1 MTPPSPAT
9 AAGTPWRQR
18 WQRLVNASIIGFH
31 RYATWLVSISWKR
44 FFVLA
49 LLLFITAGILES
61 LPPFSWRITETI
73 EEVASNRPHPPRAPT
88 PPKTPSEPVIK
99 IEKPAPGAKTEG
111 VDISIDERGVRITPR
126 AASEPG
132 PGSAAPTPA
141 VPASA
146 AASAP
151 RGSVVKETV
160 RVVVHDALKGVKD
173 GWKEGARQPQAS
185 ASAASPQA
193 TQIEV
198 VTIDHKGRDDGTGT
212 TTIRLSLPP
221 GADAQAVR
229 EALKDVTEDLKDAA
243 RTAREEARAA
253 QEEAQAAK
261 KEAEEAAREASVVTV
276 DLSDGPLHRVRHVKL
291 GEFLTDLAALW
302 IIASI
307 VIKITY
313 KGQLQARAAAAL
325 ATETAEAEQLKRQVV
340 EARMAAMQ
348 AQVEPHFLFN
358 TLASIDHLIET
369 DPPRA
374 SRMQKSLIA
383 LLRATMP
390 AMREGTVNGVR
401 DLGQEI
407 AVIEPYLEILKV
419 RMEERLETQVN
430 VPEGLRSAEFPPM
443 MVQGLVENA
452 IKHGLEPK
460 PEGGQLTVKAE
471 IAHGQLVVTV
481 TDTGVGFGKADT
493 AGTGTGLA
501 NIRERLRL
509 LYGDRARLDVSTPEG
524 GGTQARVTL
533 PYKAHMASPAA
544 GGVA

>member
-1 MTPPSPAT
+1 MNPPSQAPET
-9 AAGTPWRQR
+9 GTPWRQR

-31 RYATWLVSISWKR
+31 RYAVWLVGISWKR
-44 FFVLA
+44 FFLLA
-49 LLLFITAGILES
+49 LLLMITAGILES
-61 LPPFSWRITETI
+61 IPPFSWRISEVI
-73 EEVASNRPHPPRAPT
+73 ESPT
-88 PPKTPSEPVIK
+88 PSAPKPPKPPKPPQEPSIK
-99 IEKPAPGAKTEG
+99 IDKPAPGSKTEG
-111 VDISIDERGVRITPR
+111 LDISIDERGIRITPR
-126 AASEPG
+126 AAS
-132 PGSAAPTPA
+132 APATEAPSSTP
-141 VPASA
+141 

-151 RGSVVKETV
+151 ASASTASSTVWQDVVRG
-160 RVVVHDALKGVKD
+160 AKD
-173 GWKEGARQPQAS
+173 GWKDGPHS
-185 ASAASPQA
+185 GP
-193 TQIEV
+193 TVQITVPAGVDTEEV
-198 VTIDHKGRDDGTGT
+198 R
-212 TTIRLSLPP
+212 R
-221 GADAQAVR
+221 AVR
-229 EALKDVTEDLKDAA
+229 EAEQGI
-243 RTAREEARAA
+243 REAIQEASD
-253 QEEAQAAK
+253 
-261 KEAEEAAREASVVTV
+261 AAREAAEDARDAAEEAQSASLQTRIRVVKFG
-276 DLSDGPLHRVRHVKL
+276 D
-291 GEFLTDLAALW
+291 FLTDLAALW

-419 RMEERLETQVN
+419 RMEERLETQVD
-430 VPEGLRSAEFPPM
+430 VPEG
-443 MVQGLVENA
+443 VQGLVENA

-460 PEGGQLTVKAE
+460 PQGGQLTVKAE

-533 PYKAHMASPAA
+533 PYKAHMAGPSA

>member
-1 MTPPSPAT
+1 VLLIT
-9 AAGTPWRQR
+9 AA
-18 WQRLVNASIIGFH
+18 L
-31 RYATWLVSISWKR
+31 
-44 FFVLA
+44 
-49 LLLFITAGILES
+49 LES

-73 EEVASNRPHPPRAPT
+73 EEASTSKPR
-88 PPKTPSEPVIK
+88 PPKPPAPPQVPREPVIK

-111 VDISIDERGVRITPR
+111 LDISIDERGIRVTPR
-126 AASEPG
+126 AASAPAAG
-132 PGSAAPTPA
+132 APTY
-141 VPASA
+141 PASSPSSA
-146 AASAP
+146 SSASAP
-151 RGSVVKETV
+151 AGRVATLENSGSVVKETV
-160 RVVVHDALKGVKD
+160 KVVVDDALKGVQD
-173 GWKEGARQPQAS
+173 GWKAG
-185 ASAASPQA
+185 AASSPGGPG

-198 VTIDHKGRDDGTGT
+198 VTVDHKGREDGSGS

-221 GADAQAVR
+221 GSDAEAVR
-229 EALKDVTEDLKDAA
+229 DALKEAASDLKEAA
-243 RTAREEARAA
+243 RAAREEAKAA
-253 QEEAQAAK
+253 EQ
-261 KEAEEAAREASVVTV
+261 EAAAASVEI
-276 DLSDGPLHRVRHVKL
+276 SDGPLERVRHVKL
-291 GEFLTDLAALW
+291 GDFLTDLAALW
-302 IIASI
+302 ILASI
-307 VIKITY
+307 IIKITY
-313 KGQLQARAAAAL
+313 KGQLQARAEAAL

-401 DLGQEI
+401 SLGQEI

-419 RMEERLETQVN
+419 RMEERLETQVD

-460 PEGGQLTVKAE
+460 PEGGTLAVQAE
-471 IAHGQLVVTV
+471 VAHGKLVVTV
-481 TDTGVGFGKADT
+481 TDTGVGFGQANT
-493 AGTGTGLA
+493 AGTGTGLD

-509 LYGDRARLDVSTPEG
+509 LYGHEARLDIRSPTH
-524 GGTQARVTL
+524 GGTQTIITL
-533 PYKAHMASPAA
+533 PYKAHAAPAA
-544 GGVA
+544 PSGMEPPVDAQTSGASA

>member
-1 MTPPSPAT
+1 VDT
-9 AAGTPWRQR
+9 
-18 WQRLVNASIIGFH
+18 
-31 RYATWLVSISWKR
+31 
-44 FFVLA
+44 
-49 LLLFITAGILES
+49 
-61 LPPFSWRITETI
+61 
-73 EEVASNRPHPPRAPT
+73 EEVRR
-88 PPKTPSEPVIK
+88 
-99 IEKPAPGAKTEG
+99 
-111 VDISIDERGVRITPR
+111 
-126 AASEPG
+126 
-132 PGSAAPTPA
+132 
-141 VPASA
+141 
-146 AASAP
+146 
-151 RGSVVKETV
+151 
-160 RVVVHDALKGVKD
+160 
-173 GWKEGARQPQAS
+173 
-185 ASAASPQA
+185 
-193 TQIEV
+193 
-198 VTIDHKGRDDGTGT
+198 
-212 TTIRLSLPP
+212 
-221 GADAQAVR
+221 AVR
-229 EALKDVTEDLKDAA
+229 EAEQGI
-243 RTAREEARAA
+243 REAIQEARD
-253 QEEAQAAK
+253 
-261 KEAEEAAREASVVTV
+261 AAREAAEDARDAAEEAQSASLQTRIRVVKFG
-276 DLSDGPLHRVRHVKL
+276 D
-291 GEFLTDLAALW
+291 FLTDLAALW

-419 RMEERLETQVN
+419 RMEERLETQVD

-460 PEGGQLTVKAE
+460 PQGGQLTVKAE

-533 PYKAHMASPAA
+533 PYKAHMAGPSA